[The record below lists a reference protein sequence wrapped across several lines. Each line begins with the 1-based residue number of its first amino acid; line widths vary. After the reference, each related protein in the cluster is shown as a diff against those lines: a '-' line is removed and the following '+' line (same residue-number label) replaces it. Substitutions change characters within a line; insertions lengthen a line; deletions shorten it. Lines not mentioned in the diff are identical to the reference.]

1 MNIQELE
8 DKHKKVIGES
18 DLQYP
23 DYFDDYTP
31 LELESRYKKEEELVS
46 KEATKLS
53 IEFAISVLES
63 IDMSLHLNSEA
74 IYSKRQQKFIEDKIQ
89 ELKQYLNE

>member
-8 DKHKKVIGES
+8 DKHGDI
-18 DLQYP
+18 
-23 DYFDDYTP
+23 P
-31 LELESRYKKEEELVS
+31 LEPLNFDEFHYKNH
-46 KEATKLS
+46 TKLS